1 MFRMPARGERE
12 RERQTV
18 EVAGGSAVAHM
29 LPGDCRSIF
38 GPTCLHVTFVI
49 VFLIG
54 VISFMLKRK
63 PRSQTTK
70 HARTAGKD
78 QSQTHLLG
86 IRQSYSPGSVDT

>member
-38 GPTCLHVTFVI
+38 GPTCLHVTFVYDRDH
-49 VFLIG
+49 F
-54 VISFMLKRK
+54 FYAYETA
-63 PRSQTTK
+63 PQPTTK